1 MSKPATHVKQRGL
14 KCAPSI
20 HQVNGGSV
28 ELWKGTSGSTWLY
41 EGPQLRHWLEGM

>member
-1 MSKPATHVKQRGL
+1 MQIGNEQASNPRVH
-14 KCAPSI
+14 
-20 HQVNGGSV
+20 HQSVNGGSV